1 MARYLVGRDFAF
13 PEYVPRFPR
22 QYDFDV
28 VKLDLDVELDIWS
41 REVRGVAR
49 YRVRAKR
56 DLRRL
61 ALDAAE
67 LEVLGASTGYSYDG
81 ESISLDLNLPAG
93 REAEFE
99 VRYRARPRKG
109 IYFVLPDRHHPYR
122 VPMAWTQGESEDN
135 RYWIPLPDTPNIKF
149 PWRLSIT
156 VPKPYVAGRQRRIG
170 GGEGRR
176 RQADVRL
183 GDEAPHVAL
192 SDSARRRRLRDSSGQ
207 MRRR

>member
-28 VKLDLDVELDIWS
+28 VKLDLDVELDLWS

-56 DLRRL
+56 DLRKL

-156 VPKPYVAGRQRRIG
+156 VPKPYVAGSNGVLVEGGTAATSRR
-170 GGEGRR
+170 
-176 RQADVRL
+176 
-183 GDEAPHVAL
+183 
-192 SDSARRRRLRDSSGQ
+192 SSG
-207 MRRR
+207 R